1 MHMARPK
8 NPERKPELMA
18 QIIDYLQ
25 DRPLADLSFRTLAK
39 GLGVSA
45 YVLVYHFGSREQ
57 LINEIAATVEA
68 LSRNIRDE
76 DVASWSRHRFRA
88 WVDEGWRWMVQERI
102 RQLRRLG
109 FEFAAQDAVSPNP
122 IGTAQKYFADRLE
135 HTRTWLT
142 AQGLPADEAATE
154 ARLLVTSF
162 YGLAYDL
169 VVNDDTDAATDAFE
183 ALMRNFWR
191 TLDDRLAPAP
201 FAGPAPL
208 SPAAP

>member
-1 MHMARPK
+1 MARPK
-8 NPERKPELMA
+8 NPGRRTELMD
-18 QIIDYLQ
+18 QIIGYLQ
-25 DRPLADLSFRTLAK
+25 DKPLSSLSFRTLAK
-39 GLGVSA
+39 ALGVSP

-68 LSRNIRDE
+68 LSRSIRDE
-76 DVASWSRHRFRA
+76 DVAAWSRHQYRA
-88 WVDEGWRWMVQERI
+88 WVDEGWRWMVQERM

-122 IGTAQKYFADRLE
+122 IGTAQKYFADWLE

-142 AQGLPADEAATE
+142 AQGLPPDEAATE
-154 ARLLVTSF
+154 ARLLVNSF

-169 VVNDDTDAATDAFE
+169 VINDDTDAATDAFE

-191 TLDDRLAPAP
+191 TLDEP
-201 FAGPAPL
+201 
-208 SPAAP
+208 PAAKTLDGAAAHCPVSS